1 MMDQNQS
8 DLPDGIGWKT
18 SGIIIKQIAL
28 IAISFCGII
37 GVVVTPEMAA
47 KITSISSG
55 VVIIGFALWTIHNR
69 IKQPCPPIVPKQTEG
84 KIS

>member
-1 MMDQNQS
+1 MSDQNQ
-8 DLPDGIGWKT
+8 DLPDGIDWKT

-47 KITSISSG
+47 KITSISTG
-55 VVIIGFALWTIHNR
+55 VVIIGFAIWTIHNR
-69 IKQPCPPIVPKQTEG
+69 IKQPCPPIAPKQTEG
-84 KIS
+84 KTS